1 MNAPFAVKLVK
12 GIGML
17 ITVTTL
23 AAACSSS
30 GGNTSKAGGDTK
42 SGGADA
48 ETIKVSAGHLVDED
62 GRTLYLWVADTSTTS
77 NCSGACATA
86 WPPVTTEG
94 APVAEDGATAS
105 ALGTTHRADGSVQ
118 VTYNG
123 HPLYYFVADKKA
135 GQTAGQGSDEF
146 GAKWW
151 EVDASGSAI
160 KTAASSSSSSSSS
173 STSSSGGG
181 GGYGY

>member
-1 MNAPFAVKLVK
+1 MNAPLAVRLGKAAA
-12 GIGML
+12 ML
-17 ITVTTL
+17 LAVTTL

-30 GGNTSKAGGDTK
+30 GGTKAPAGGNSSTA
-42 SGGADA
+42 GGNSSTSAGGDA

-86 WPPVTTEG
+86 WPPVTTVG

-105 ALGTTHRADGSVQ
+105 ALGTSKRGDGSVQ

-123 HPLYYFVADKKA
+123 HPLYYFVGDKSA
-135 GQTAGQGSDEF
+135 GQTAGQGIDEF

-160 KTAASSSSSSSSS
+160 KTGASSSSSSSS
-173 STSSSGGG
+173 G
-181 GGYGY
+181 GGYAY